1 MKNYV
6 VKLKP
11 VPEPRKDCS
20 LIPVAL
26 TDETLEERRQKILS
40 RMRSTAET
48 LNIWWA
54 TTLGL
59 KRDCW

>member
-40 RMRSTAET
+40 RMRAE
-48 LNIWWA
+48 
-54 TTLGL
+54 GL
-59 KRDCW
+59 ERLVV

>member
-26 TDETLEERRQKILS
+26 TDETLEERRQKIL
-40 RMRSTAET
+40 
-48 LNIWWA
+48 
-54 TTLGL
+54 
-59 KRDCW
+59 